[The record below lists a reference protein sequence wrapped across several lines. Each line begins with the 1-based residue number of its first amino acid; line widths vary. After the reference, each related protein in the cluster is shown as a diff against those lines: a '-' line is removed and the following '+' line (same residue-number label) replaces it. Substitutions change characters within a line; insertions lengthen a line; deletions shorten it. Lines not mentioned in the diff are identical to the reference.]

1 MDSEERDKAVIPNV
15 VSYVAFESVQ
25 ARNERHIKR
34 LWITNLVLITLLFLS
49 NAIWL
54 WFYSGFDFESYE
66 ADIDAGDGNANYNY
80 IGNDMDGDI
89 SYGTNTGESKENDE
103 AYGSTR
109 QNEAG
114 ESDNR

>member
-1 MDSEERDKAVIPNV
+1 MDSEISNKTVTPNV
-15 VSYVAFESVQ
+15 VSYIAFESVQ

-34 LWITNLVLITLLFLS
+34 LWITNIILIALLFLS

-54 WFYSGFDFESYE
+54 WFYSGFDLESYE

-89 SYGTNTGESKENDE
+89 TYGTNTGECKENDQTD
-103 AYGSTR
+103 GSAR

-114 ESDNR
+114 ESENG

>member
-1 MDSEERDKAVIPNV
+1 MDSEKCDKAVIPNV

-34 LWITNLVLITLLFLS
+34 LWITNLVLIALLFLS

-54 WFYSGFDFESYE
+54 WFYSGYDFETYDYE
-66 ADIDAGDGNANYNY
+66 QDGSGINIIGDDNEEVKQ
-80 IGNDMDGDI
+80 
-89 SYGTNTGESKENDE
+89 YGAESTSAKDDQTDE
-103 AYGSTR
+103 HTR

-114 ESDNR
+114 KSDNR

>member
-1 MDSEERDKAVIPNV
+1 MDSQKCDKTVTPNV

-34 LWITNLVLITLLFLS
+34 LWITNLVLIALLFLS

-54 WFYSGFDFESYE
+54 WFYSGFDLESYDYE
-66 ADIDAGDGNANYNY
+66 QDGSGINIIGDDNEEVKQ
-80 IGNDMDGDI
+80 
-89 SYGTNTGESKENDE
+89 YGAESTSAEDDQTD
-103 AYGSTR
+103 GSTR

-114 ESDNR
+114 KSDR